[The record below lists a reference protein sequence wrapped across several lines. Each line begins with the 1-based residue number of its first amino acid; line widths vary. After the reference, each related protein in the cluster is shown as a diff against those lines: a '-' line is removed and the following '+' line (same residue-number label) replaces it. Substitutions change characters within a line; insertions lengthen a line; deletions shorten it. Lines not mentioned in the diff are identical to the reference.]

1 MTLNLGREQSFCD
14 RISASSSLRKF
25 SSVDTIILHLH
36 DLRRYRNHYDF
47 TTWSST
53 MTHTLLPRL
62 LILTF
67 AISFLFSHFISFTQ
81 AKVILHTSG
90 STFSSFANQNLKT
103 IYTNDDSHP
112 NSMEYNEQLDS
123 MNAFQKLMTTDVV
136 MSDVNIPQVFSNGVY
151 HSQPLPINGTSCVQ
165 NMFGV
170 LVWCVHSQFSTT
182 TISQINLSLDTLVQI
197 YDGTVRYWNDS
208 RIKSENPSLA
218 SQLPFTEIKV
228 LSRSGSSGT
237 SFNVLNYLARVNS
250 DFENKYQILS
260 KPTFNM
266 RQVLNVTNIMVD
278 IPTNREMIRYVN
290 SMEGA
295 LGYTSLNAYDNMPST
310 QKSKVVLVNVL
321 VNGISISP
329 NVENVKST
337 ISKYDS
343 KILTS
348 SSIFSQSL
356 KIAQSTSS
364 SSLYYPFIT
373 FTYWCVKTSYS
384 ITEEGAAIL
393 QFILNSYRVM
403 DSEFKVT
410 ISQSSSTLND
420 DDMIITSLTWN
431 TAQTH
436 FSMKKNQLEDVLYMS
451 GTFAIMTA
459 LSSTNFKTLSA
470 VMMCENKKCSSFLQN
485 ISTPATSPFELFLY
499 IAIPIISVLV
509 LSIVVIVIGI
519 ISYCMVKRR
528 NLKTPSQLNQ
538 QLLDDFEPHQQDSAS
553 TYTYTPKLFEYDQLK
568 STIKA
573 EELTLDEQ
581 IGSGSFSEVYKGR
594 WLGAMVAVKRFMIN
608 HHVESEE
615 VIQDFIKESKL
626 MSKLRHPNVVQFLGV
641 CVQMPHLYMVTE
653 FCERG
658 NLQHILK
665 DKKIKLSLRKTI
677 SLALDAARGMF
688 YLHSNNPP
696 IVHRDFKSANLL
708 VDKNWSVKVADFGMS
723 RILDSQQQM
732 TVCGTAETCAP
743 EVLKRSMYTEKA
755 DVYSYGIVL
764 WELFTRGQLYPGLGF
779 YELSSR
785 VVNEGLRPDLTG
797 PRFTEGHIPKEI
809 VNIMTQCWDEDPN
822 VRPDFGRIVE
832 VLEEQLEIEL
842 ERSEKSK

>member
-1 MTLNLGREQSFCD
+1 
-14 RISASSSLRKF
+14 
-25 SSVDTIILHLH
+25 
-36 DLRRYRNHYDF
+36 
-47 TTWSST
+47 
-53 MTHTLLPRL
+53 
-62 LILTF
+62 
-67 AISFLFSHFISFTQ
+67 
-81 AKVILHTSG
+81 
-90 STFSSFANQNLKT
+90 
-103 IYTNDDSHP
+103 
-112 NSMEYNEQLDS
+112 MEYNEQLDS
-123 MNAFQKLMTTDVV
+123 MSAFQKLMTTDLV

-151 HSQPLPINGTSCVQ
+151 ENSQPLPINGTSCVQ

-170 LVWCVHSQFSTT
+170 LVFCVNSQFTT
-182 TISQINLSLDTLVQI
+182 TDSNAISQMNLSLDTLVKI
-197 YDGTVRYWNDS
+197 YDGTVRYWNDT
-208 RIKSENPSLA
+208 RIVNDNPSLA
-218 SQLPFTEIKV
+218 SQLPFTEIK
-228 LSRSGSSGT
+228 LLTRSGSSGT
-237 SFNVLNYLARVNS
+237 SFNVLNYLATMNS
-250 DFENKYQILS
+250 EFEKKYQIYS
-260 KPTFNM
+260 KPTLNL
-266 RQVLNVTNIMVD
+266 RQVLNLPNLVTSVD
-278 IPTNREMIRYVN
+278 ISTNTEMIRNVN
-290 SMEGA
+290 SMEGSI
-295 LGYTSLNAYDNMPST
+295 GYTSLNVYNNIPSA
-310 QKSKVVLVNVL
+310 QKSRTVLVNIIL
-321 VNGISISP
+321 NGVTVSP
-329 NVENVKST
+329 NLENVKST

-343 KILTS
+343 KTLTS

-356 KIAQSTSS
+356 KIAQSFTTSS
-364 SSLYYPFIT
+364 TLYYPFVT
-373 FTYWCVKTSYS
+373 FTFWCVKTSYS
-384 ITEEGAAIL
+384 NAEEGTSIL
-393 QFILNSYRVM
+393 QFMLNSYRAM
-403 DSEFKVT
+403 DSAFKVNLSPDASLSFMSENMNDSELVT
-410 ISQSSSTLND
+410 VKSSTNSISTTRSTTSSLMTTSITTSSLITTLRERLVHFEMKRTED
-420 DDMIITSLTWN
+420 VFRSGTSALMTSL
-431 TAQTH
+431 
-436 FSMKKNQLEDVLYMS
+436 S
-451 GTFAIMTA
+451 TF
-459 LSSTNFKTLSA
+459 NFKTLSDR
-470 VMMCENKKCSSFLQN
+470 MMCDNKKCSSLLQN
-485 ISTPATSPFELFLY
+485 NSLPTTSPFELFLI
-499 IAIPIISVLV
+499 IAIPIMGVLI
-509 LSIVVIVIGI
+509 LSILAIVIGI
-519 ISYCMVKRR
+519 ISYCIVKRR
-528 NLKTPSQLNQ
+528 RRSKTPSQLNQ
-538 QLLDDFEPHQQDSAS
+538 QLLDDMDDDQQQQDSAS

-573 EELTLDEQ
+573 DELTLDEQ

-594 WLGAMVAVKRFMIN
+594 WLGAIVAVKRFMIN

-677 SLALDAARGMF
+677 SLALDAARGML

-785 VVNEGLRPDLTG
+785 VVNEGLRPDMTG

-809 VNIMTQCWDEDPN
+809 VSLMTQCWDEDPN

-832 VLEEQLEIEL
+832 ILEEELEMEL
-842 ERSEKSK
+842 ERSRKTK